1 MTTNLPTVA
10 DLLAGKGDKLFVI
23 KESATLAEAATIL
36 ARHRIGIL
44 LVIGEPEGFRGV
56 ISERDV
62 VKAVAARG
70 ADAAALKVGEVAT
83 HTVRA
88 CDASRTL
95 VSVLESMEQGHFR
108 HMPVVDGGKIR
119 GVVSIT
125 DILKYIAKNQAAS
138 LAAA

>member
-1 MTTNLPTVA
+1 MSKEIPTVA
-10 DLLAGKGDKLFVI
+10 DLLADKSDKLFVI
-23 KESATLAEAATIL
+23 KESATLAEVAAVL

-44 LVIGEPEGFRGV
+44 LVVGDPEGFRGV

-70 ADAAALKVGEVAT
+70 AEAAALKVGEVAT

-88 CDASRTL
+88 CDASRSL
-95 VSVLESMEQGHFR
+95 ASVLESMEAGHFR

-125 DILKYIAKNQAAS
+125 DILKYLTKNQAA
-138 LAAA
+138 LVAA